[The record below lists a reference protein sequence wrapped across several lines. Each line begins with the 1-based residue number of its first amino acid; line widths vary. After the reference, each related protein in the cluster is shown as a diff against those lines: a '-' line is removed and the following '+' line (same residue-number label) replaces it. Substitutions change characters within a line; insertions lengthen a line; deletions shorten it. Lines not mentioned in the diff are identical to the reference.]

1 MSDYLKGRTVRLR
14 CRKRYPDAHTHIIMG
29 RVEAETPNYLVLQGR
44 AYHFRN
50 VTDQRRSRIHSGEVE
65 LRAVPWGNVEVIHV
79 LDDRTD
85 FRAGITF
92 DGVGNLVL
100 DDGCRTVIALNRD
113 IQES

>member
-1 MSDYLKGRTVRLR
+1 M
-14 CRKRYPDAHTHIIMG
+14 
-29 RVEAETPNYLVLQGR
+29 
-44 AYHFRN
+44 
-50 VTDQRRSRIHSGEVE
+50 
-65 LRAVPWGNVEVIHV
+65 PWGNVEVIHV